1 MIGGT
6 GTETTLLRNR
16 QALDRIAFRPRVLR
30 DVSSIDASHTFVR
43 QEIRLPVVLAPV
55 GGLEAIAKRRRPAD
69 GARRRALGVPFILS
83 SVSDAGMQAIGKAAT
98 GMKIFQLYTRGDAD
112 WVDGQVRQAMELGYD
127 AFCITVDSAVYSR
140 RERDIAKRFAKPWR
154 ARGEQGIGGPGGMQ
168 YQAGSTGTTYAA
180 CAKNSTSS

>member
-1 MIGGT
+1 M
-6 GTETTLLRNR
+6 
-16 QALDRIAFRPRVLR
+16 
-30 DVSSIDASHTFVR
+30 
-43 QEIRLPVVLAPV
+43 LAPV
-55 GGLEAIAKRRRPAD
+55 GGLEAIASEGGLQTAR
-69 GARRRALGVPFILS
+69 GAAAFGVPFILS

-154 ARGEQGIGGPGGMQ
+154 ARGDQGTRPARAACSIRRP
-168 YQAGSTGTTYAA
+168 STGATCAA